1 MDHSEAVRMKAVER
15 YVLGELS
22 SDVREQFEEHCF
34 ECVECANDLKALTTF
49 VTAGRMVF
57 EEGNQV
63 AEERAEEE
71 QRSWGWRK
79 WFRPALTI
87 PALGALATIVI
98 FQAAV
103 TIPGLKKEAARES
116 VAELYGS
123 SYRVQ
128 GATRGEGN
136 SRVAIAPNESF
147 ALDFDFTPSSS
158 FPRYK
163 GKLVDAF
170 GQSVLTFGVGGEEA
184 NKELHLV
191 VPAGVVHPGNY
202 NVVFFGDNGATS
214 ADAKVDEV
222 QRILFA
228 IEFRK

>member
-1 MDHSEAVRMKAVER
+1 MDHSEAVKMKAVER

-49 VTAGRMVF
+49 VTAGRIVF
-57 EEGNQV
+57 EEGDQV
-63 AEERAEEE
+63 AEQRAEEGE
-71 QRSWGWRK
+71 RSWGWRK
-79 WFRPALTI
+79 WFRPAVMI
-87 PALGALATIVI
+87 PAVGALAAIVI

-103 TIPGLKKEAARES
+103 TIPGLKKETARES
-116 VAELYGS
+116 GAQVYGS

-128 GATRGEGN
+128 GATRGESN

-147 ALDFDFTPSSS
+147 ALDFDFTPSNS

-163 GKLVDAF
+163 GRLVDES

-191 VPAGVVHPGNY
+191 VPTGVLHPGNY
-202 NVVFFGDNGATS
+202 DVVFFGDSGTNS
-214 ADAKVDEV
+214 ADAKMEEV
-222 QRILFA
+222 QRISFT

>member
-1 MDHSEAVRMKAVER
+1 MKAVER

-22 SDVREQFEEHCF
+22 SDVQEQFEDHCF

-57 EEGNQV
+57 KEGDQLAEQP
-63 AEERAEEE
+63 AEESEKNG
-71 QRSWGWRK
+71 GWRK

-87 PALGALATIVI
+87 PALGALAAIVI

-103 TIPGLKKEAARES
+103 TIPGLKREEARES
-116 VAELYGS
+116 VAQVYGS

-128 GATRGEGN
+128 GATRGESS

-147 ALDFDFTPSSS
+147 ALDFDFTPSNI

-163 GKLVDAF
+163 GSLVDAS
-170 GQSVLTFGVGGEEA
+170 GGTVLTFEVGGEEA

-191 VPAGVVHPGNY
+191 VPAGVVRPGNY
-202 NVVFFGDNGATS
+202 EVVLRGDNGTAN
-214 ADAKVDEV
+214 ADAKMEEV
-222 QRILFA
+222 QRISFT